1 MATKRDLDWSFGLI
15 NTGGKYLTLESFGNR
30 INCAASIMKKKQ
42 IFFLENGDGQGTSE
56 DGAPVHIR
64 SHKGTYIRVD
74 GDGNFLCDAEAQ
86 SEETE
91 ICIEAQDD
99 GRWALRSNKYGW
111 YLGAKSEEDLKAFT
125 TDISEDKLWTIHLAM
140 HPMVTL
146 NNLKRKAYVHLS
158 DDGSSLTTDE
168 IIPWGA
174 DAVLELEFFDSD
186 GTYGIKGSN
195 GKYLASTGMLK
206 DSADEDTHFVIEFHG
221 GLVTFKSKVT
231 SKYLTSLGAGGLC
244 KATKAK
250 ITDDEKFRMENS
262 YPQIS
267 LVSKNGK
274 YVSTKQGIELAATA
288 TAVSDLETFQFEP
301 QGGSAWKIRSAK
313 YFIGGSDAGVKED
326 AHEEASEDE
335 KTFNVEWH
343 GNQIAI
349 QASNGQYFNQAMNSY
364 LKLSGEVAEDSLFT
378 FAIVNRPQLALRG
391 AYGFVN
397 TMGSGLLRASFSSAE
412 DYHVEYKDGLVAL
425 SSSNGK
431 FWKVGEDGISAT
443 SETPEFFKIELYQ
456 NSKCALVTES
466 GKYMSAAQNGDFK
479 ANGTGP
485 TAACLFEY

>member
-1 MATKRDLDWSFGLI
+1 M
-15 NTGGKYLTLESFGNR
+15 
-30 INCAASIMKKKQ
+30 
-42 IFFLENGDGQGTSE
+42 
-56 DGAPVHIR
+56 
-64 SHKGTYIRVD
+64 D

-111 YLGAKSEEDLKAFT
+111 YLGAKSEEDLKVRSAPTPHCPNPPPSTHCAHTPSLLMMGANSFCSTTQSLVNVYTLFLRFQQAFT

-174 DAVLELEFFDSD
+174 DAVLGLEFFDSD

-349 QASNGQYFNQAMNSY
+349 QASNGQYFSQAMNSY